1 AGSGE
6 QLHADSLC
14 RQEPD
19 AHLQSAENVCA
30 DAGAARVYPDA
41 PHAPGQP
48 EVYRPHPPRRYHCDE
63 RQFHR
68 RGLAPDAQLRDAA
81 PAGCLIPDAGSC
93 RQAGGK
99 SDKSRCPV
107 GRKSLSWE
115 KGMRYKAAFAIKPT
129 NMSNAH
135 RDDNYLPCDRY
146 QLHLPDPDGFARFQD
161 AESGQWYFAWYALDE
176 VVLRSEGY
184 VSEEGR
190 DQGIDAVRRYK
201 DDEASYRVQRYPDGA
216 WALEIMAAK
225 HTESARSCR

>member
-1 AGSGE
+1 
-6 QLHADSLC
+6 
-14 RQEPD
+14 
-19 AHLQSAENVCA
+19 
-30 DAGAARVYPDA
+30 
-41 PHAPGQP
+41 
-48 EVYRPHPPRRYHCDE
+48 
-63 RQFHR
+63 
-68 RGLAPDAQLRDAA
+68 
-81 PAGCLIPDAGSC
+81 
-93 RQAGGK
+93 
-99 SDKSRCPV
+99 
-107 GRKSLSWE
+107 
-115 KGMRYKAAFAIKPT
+115 MRYKAAFAIKPT

-216 WALEIMAAK
+216 WALELMAANHK
-225 HTESARSCR
+225 EIARSCRYATEQEARMRLPGALEARIGMATAAPDDAGRDDDYLAYR